1 MANTSKRSE
10 AELLADPAERAAA
23 HALDVVRAIA
33 HAGLAAH
40 RAIEVYRA
48 ALARATPLLGAT
60 FSSVF
65 LRADS
70 DRELLRLVCA
80 QNWPQASARWL
91 GELRIRVGRG
101 PTGRAV
107 AARAP
112 VEVGNVFADP
122 ELREWW
128 EPARELGFTSLIS
141 LPLLSGGEVQGALT
155 FYFAEARS
163 FSDDERQLLGIV
175 AEQIAVSA
183 ERAREYELIELER
196 ARLRWRIDELEARLA
211 DADDALLRKEQFLAN
226 ASHEMRTPLTAI
238 SGYAYLLGSGHA
250 GPLGEGQAGP
260 VERIESA
267 AGALLRMVDDL
278 QELAE
283 LRLGRSRPD
292 PEVADAVALARAAV
306 DAAGAAPEGVT
317 VRIAAPDGAVTL
329 RTDGQRVLRV
339 LGNLLS
345 NAYKFTTRG
354 EVTLAVRAT
363 ARGTDARWVEWS
375 VQDTGV
381 GIRPEDLA
389 AIFDE
394 LRQVDGSST
403 RLFAGT
409 GLGLALS
416 LAITRLLG
424 GSLEVE
430 SDFGKGS
437 RFTLRLPV
445 APPADF

>member
-1 MANTSKRSE
+1 MENTSMRSE
-10 AELLADPAERAAA
+10 AELLADPAERAEAR
-23 HALDVVRAIA
+23 ALDVVRAIA

-48 ALARATPLLGAT
+48 ALARATPLLDAT

-196 ARLRWRIDELEARLA
+196 ARLRRRSDELEARLA

-283 LRLGRSRPD
+283 LRLGRSRPE
-292 PEVADAVALARAAV
+292 PEAADAVALARAAV

-345 NAYKFTTRG
+345 NAYKFTNRG

-381 GIRPEDLA
+381 GIRPEDLG

-430 SDFGKGS
+430 SEFGKGS